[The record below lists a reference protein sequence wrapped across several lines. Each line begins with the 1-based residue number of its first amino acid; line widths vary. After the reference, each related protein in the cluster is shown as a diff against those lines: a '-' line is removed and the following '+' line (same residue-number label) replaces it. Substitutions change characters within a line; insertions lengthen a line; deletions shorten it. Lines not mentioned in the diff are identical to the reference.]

1 MTHQANTEMD
11 WSASSE
17 RPSDAIQTEN
27 SDGASDF
34 NTAFDANAQ
43 VGNPDYIKNGYFDP
57 AYLGPACLPTRY
69 FEPAYFD
76 FDSIS

>member
-1 MTHQANTEMD
+1 MD
-11 WSASSE
+11 WSASSK

-43 VGNPDYIKNGYFDP
+43 IGNSAYIKNGYFDP
-57 AYLGPACLPTRY
+57 AYLGPTCLSTPY
-69 FEPAYFD
+69 FEPAYFN
-76 FDSIS
+76 FDSNS